1 MTKPIRLLG
10 WKQMKQV
17 VANTSR
23 LNFEIS
29 LRLLVCLCLTSRFNR
44 NPPTPLQ
51 RCKIIKIWMQDPE
64 TKMPQTDRQTQKPT
78 NEHRHLVFTF
88 VNYFFLSLFLL
99 YFSFF
104 LSFFFLS
111 SFSIFLS
118 YFITLFLF
126 AFFLSCFLSFCLF
139 KLFLFFL
146 FAPPHNLNH
155 SFYLFNFFSLILS
168 RSSTFPC
175 LVISLFAFSLLF
187 LLFIYLIFTLFFLCH
202 SLSLSLSLNQSID
215 QPIYPSIYLPLSFSF
230 SFSSS
235 FHFTFLSLSQFL
247 SFFLSFFLHF

>member
-44 NPPTPLQ
+44 NTPTPLQ

-139 KLFLFFL
+139 KLFLFQF
-146 FAPPHNLNH
+146 
-155 SFYLFNFFSLILS
+155 S
-168 RSSTFPC
+168 RSPAAS
-175 LVISLFAFSLLF
+175 
-187 LLFIYLIFTLFFLCH
+187 
-202 SLSLSLSLNQSID
+202 SLNQLID
-215 QPIYPSIYLPLSFSF
+215 QSIYPSIYLPLSFSF

>member
-23 LNFEIS
+23 LNFKIS

-44 NPPTPLQ
+44 NTPTPLQ

-139 KLFLFFL
+139 KLFVFFL
-146 FAPPHNLNH
+146 FAPPLHHLNH

-202 SLSLSLSLNQSID
+202 SLSLSQSINR
-215 QPIYPSIYLPLSFSF
+215 PIYLSIHLSTSLFLFLIQFVFSF
-230 SFSSS
+230 HLFV
-235 FHFTFLSLSQFL
+235 LSLS
-247 SFFLSFFLHF
+247 